1 MPIEIAS
8 AVSVSLLD
16 TPLIYALGDD
26 DGDTIDIQ
34 TTWRSSKKHT
44 HAAQQTDP
52 LPSSDQSTQSTST
65 AATATQTDDSDKSG
79 QWGSE
84 NGQLSSGCVEWL
96 ASVLEAV
103 EQQVLANVVSH
114 AFDGYSV
121 TWDEDRGA
129 VTKLHTLQH
138 KPPTAAVAATFPPSC
153 TAVAWN
159 STGSLL
165 AVAYSHL
172 QHSGWCSHTSSL
184 ALWNIHRRQLR
195 AEQADSVVELA
206 SCITALCFHPNMPS
220 VIVVGL
226 HSGQIRVL
234 DVSGG
239 EDELI
244 CSSTIGTLQHC
255 EPITTLAFVPALY
268 HTTATAASSN
278 ADNTSSVSSSTIASL
293 TSHLLLSSSLDG
305 KLLTWSFDNRLSHPI
320 QGSLCSPSTH
330 YHGHGSSN
338 AFTSLA
344 LSALSVSI
352 DNHTY
357 TAATEAGGLLRGLH
371 SQHQKKSGHIKS
383 GELRWEKEAY
393 AYVEAASVVHKF
405 EAKKQIEQHVTLQS
419 RSTITVA
426 DVFASPVT
434 PALLYPS
441 LAVSAYRCHDGGVN
455 AVRFSPF
462 DRSVWLSVSDDRSV
476 RLYVVGVERS
486 VWSCPLPSGVA
497 GWDVCWSVSRPLVFA
512 CADCEGGVHV
522 YDMLVDVLRPVLT
535 LRTDEEEGGSGV
547 GKAEAAGVVKLQW
560 NTNDGSVLTGVDV
573 RGRAHVWQLGGK
585 LSSVQPGEQRRLEE
599 IAAAQQ

>member
-1 MPIEIAS
+1 MPVEIAS
-8 AVSVSLLD
+8 AVSAFSLLD
-16 TPLIYALGDD
+16 TPAIYTLGDD
-26 DGDTIDIQ
+26 DGDSIEVP
-34 TTWRSSKKHT
+34 TTWLSSKKLN
-44 HAAQQTDP
+44 HAGQQTEP
-52 LPSSDQSTQSTST
+52 LQSSEQSTQSIDT
-65 AATATQTDDSDKSG
+65 AATATQTDAGGSSR
-79 QWGSE
+79 QWGSDTH
-84 NGQLSSGCVEWL
+84 QLSDDCVQWL
-96 ASVLEAV
+96 STVLSLV
-103 EQQVLANVVSH
+103 EQQVLANVSSH

-121 TWDEDRGA
+121 SWDEDRGA

-138 KPPTAAVAATFPPSC
+138 KPTAAAAAAVFPPSS

-206 SCITALCFHPNMPS
+206 SCITALCFHPTMPS
-220 VIVVGL
+220 VIAVGL

-244 CSSTIGTLQHC
+244 CSSTIGALQHC
-255 EPITTLAFVPALY
+255 EPITTLAFLPALY
-268 HTTATAASSN
+268 YTTATAAPPSDSDSATSASS
-278 ADNTSSVSSSTIASL
+278 AVASL
-293 TSHLLLSSSLDG
+293 GSHLLLSSSLDG
-305 KLLTWSFDNRLSHPI
+305 KLLTWSFDNRLSHPV
-320 QGSLCSPSTH
+320 QGSLCSPSAH

-338 AFTSLA
+338 AFSSLA
-344 LSALSVSI
+344 LSALSFSI
-352 DNHTY
+352 DNHTF

-371 SQHQKKSGHIKS
+371 SQHAKKSGHIKS

-393 AYVEAASVVHKF
+393 AYVEATNVVHKF
-405 EAKKQIEQHVTLQS
+405 EAKKQIEQHCALQS
-419 RSTITVA
+419 KSTITVA

-434 PALLYPS
+434 PALLYPT

-462 DRSVWLSVSDDRSV
+462 ERSVWLSVSDDRSV

-486 VWSCPLPSGVA
+486 VWSCPLPSAVA

-522 YDMLVDVLRPVLT
+522 YDLLVDVLRPVLT
-535 LRTDEEEGGSGV
+535 LRTDDAEAGSSGGR
-547 GKAEAAGVVKLQW
+547 ADAAGVVKLRW

-585 LSSVQPGEQRRLEE
+585 LSSVQPGEQRRLDE
-599 IAAAQQ
+599 IAAAQ